1 MCVCQLLSRVRLF
14 ATPRTVAHQ
23 ASLSMEFCRHE
34 YWGGLPFPSP
44 EELPNPGIEPCLLHG
59 RQILYGLSYRE
70 TDKLMEL
77 GDKETGVALAGAL
90 DQASGQKLKTCWR

>member
-90 DQASGQKLKTCWR
+90 DRASGQKLKTCWR